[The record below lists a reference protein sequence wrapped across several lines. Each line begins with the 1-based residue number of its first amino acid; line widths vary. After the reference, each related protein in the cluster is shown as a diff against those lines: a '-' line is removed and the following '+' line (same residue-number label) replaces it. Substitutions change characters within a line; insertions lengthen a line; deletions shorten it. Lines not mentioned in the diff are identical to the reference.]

1 METQTQVDQ
10 AEIHEEN
17 TGLTAPNT
25 DAAPRQICIRFRDVT
40 HRFGP
45 RSVLKNIT
53 AEMYTGQVGI
63 ITGSNG
69 SGKST
74 LLRVAAGLLTP
85 MAGDVEVEVNGQPLA
100 PDDRRAAIG
109 LVAPDLTLYRELTGA
124 ENLSFFARL
133 KGIEP
138 TREML
143 IEALTEVGLRGR
155 GKDLVS
161 GYSSGMR
168 QRLKYAFAL
177 LGRPPILMLDEPTAN
192 LDVEGIA
199 MVERVVAAQ
208 KARPDG
214 GLVLVATNE
223 PRETAWGIPLI
234 QLEATQ

>member
-17 TGLTAPNT
+17 TGLTAANT

-85 MAGDVEVEVNGQPLA
+85 MAGEVEVEVNGQPLA